1 MTVSQLAQTLDLK
14 RFSPGN
20 GEREVRGGYVGDLL
34 SWVMSRAKAED
45 AWITIM
51 SNVNVAS
58 VAELTDV
65 SCVILAEGVEPD
77 PGLSEKLGR
86 IRAGV
91 YGSPL
96 GAYELAW
103 RVNAALRA

>member
-1 MTVSQLAQTLDLK
+1 MTVSQLVHALSL
-14 RFSPGN
+14 RCFSPGN
-20 GEREVRGGYVGDLL
+20 GEKEVCGGYVGDLL
-34 SWVMSRAKAED
+34 SWVMSRAKSKD

-77 PGLSEKLGR
+77 PTLMEKLER
-86 IRAGV
+86 ISAGV

-96 GAYELAW
+96 SAYEVACRLY
-103 RVNAALRA
+103 AALQA